1 MPPLGHSASHPGM
14 LRSPW
19 TVPFRVDPVALV
31 VMLLLAAGFLA
42 LYVPTTLRLA
52 HSVWSTDEQGH
63 GPLILALC
71 AWLAFQRGPRLAAL
85 PDAPAWGLGLA
96 TLALSLLAYVLGH
109 SQGILGLEA
118 LSQVGVLAALV
129 MCFKGVAG
137 LRLMA
142 LPLGFMLFA
151 VPLPGILVQTLT
163 MPLKAAVSA
172 CAEWLL
178 HGIGYPVG
186 RTGVMLVIGQYQLL
200 VADACAGLNS
210 MFTLEALGFL
220 WMSLRPRSTPA
231 RDALLA
237 LVILPISFIA
247 NVVRVMVLVLITY
260 HLGDAAGQG
269 FAHDFSG
276 IVLFVAAVLMM
287 MAAEA
292 VIRRPARQPARQAT
306 PARRAA

>member
-1 MPPLGHSASHPGM
+1 VSSLGRNSHHSGALPSGWGHAPPVRSSHLAG
-14 LRSPW
+14 L
-19 TVPFRVDPVALV
+19 VAL
-31 VMLLLAAGFLA
+31 LLLAAGLLA
-42 LYVPTTLRLA
+42 LYLPTTLRLV

-71 AWLAFQRGPRLAAL
+71 VWLAVQRWPQLMAL
-85 PDAPAWGLGLA
+85 PDAPAWGLGGS
-96 TLALSLLAYVLGH
+96 TLALSLAAYVLGH
-109 SQGILGLEA
+109 SQGVLGLEA
-118 LSQVGVLAALV
+118 ASQIGVLAALLL
-129 MCFKGVAG
+129 CFKGVAG
-137 LRLMA
+137 VRVMA
-142 LPLGFMLFA
+142 LPLGFMFFA

-163 MPLKAAVSA
+163 LPLKSAVSA

-178 HGIGYPVG
+178 HLVGYPVG
-186 RTGVMLVIGQYQLL
+186 RTGVVLVIGQYQLL

-220 WMSLRPRSTPA
+220 WMSLRPRSTAA

-237 LVILPISFIA
+237 LVILPISFVA

-287 MAAEA
+287 MVAEA
-292 VIRRPARQPARQAT
+292 LIRRPARE
-306 PARRAA
+306 RRCV

>member
-1 MPPLGHSASHPGM
+1 MPPLGSSAFHIGM
-14 LRSPW
+14 QRSPW
-19 TVPFRVDPVALV
+19 TAPWRLDAAGLAIV
-31 VMLLLAAGFLA
+31 LLLAAGLLA

-52 HSVWSTDEQGH
+52 HNVWSTDEQGH

-71 AWLAFQRGPRLAAL
+71 AWLAAQRWKRLLAL
-85 PDAPAWGLGLA
+85 PDAPAWGMGLA
-96 TLALSLLAYVLGH
+96 TLTLSLLAYVLGH
-109 SQGILGLEA
+109 SQGVLGLEA
-118 LSQVGVLAALV
+118 LSQIGVLAALIL
-129 MCFKGVAG
+129 CFKGLAG

-151 VPLPGILVQTLT
+151 VPLPGIVVQTLT

-178 HGIGYPVG
+178 HAIGYPVG
-186 RTGVMLVIGQYQLL
+186 RTGVVLVIGQYQLL

-269 FAHDFSG
+269 FAHGFSG

-287 MAAEA
+287 MVAEA
-292 VIRRPARQPARQAT
+292 VIRRPAQSASALPRPTRRPA
-306 PARRAA
+306 